1 MTTESTQWLKDE
13 RVETKRKYVHPKYI
27 NPLIDGHTEKKFD
40 LLFYALQ
47 ITNIC
52 AFLGTGIAISMV
64 IHPAIENEGIR
75 MLANLAV
82 GWAMGSVLM
91 MILNHRS
98 RMRN

>member
-1 MTTESTQWLKDE
+1 MITESTQWLKDGMKD
-13 RVETKRKYVHPKYI
+13 TKRKYIH
-27 NPLIDGHTEKKFD
+27 PLIDGHIEKKKFD

-47 ITNIC
+47 ITDTC

-64 IHPAIENEGIR
+64 IHPAIENEGFR

-82 GWAMGSVLM
+82 GWAMGSALM
-91 MILNHRS
+91 IILNHRS